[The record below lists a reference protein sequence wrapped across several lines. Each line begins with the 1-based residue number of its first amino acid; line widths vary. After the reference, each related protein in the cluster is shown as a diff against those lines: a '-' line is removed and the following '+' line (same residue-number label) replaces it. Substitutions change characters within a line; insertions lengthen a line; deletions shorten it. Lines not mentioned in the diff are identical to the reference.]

1 MTENKNISFE
11 KDIKGEQNGGNTKTF
26 TIELLINNNIYDSQK
41 KNILNNNEF
50 NDSEKIILDVPINYT
65 NEEGNKLSNEYYIQI
80 SDLKNLLKKKGYP
93 IVTSKIYIYR
103 YNDVE
108 DYVFINDDKEIITT
122 SMISKNNEIKLKLK
136 NNLDI
141 KLINDTFNILKNH
154 FSKITRKENES
165 NIEEK
170 ETKNGQIVFNK
181 RKRKIGDVVK
191 SVYAQRMLFNGY
203 YNGDGTKVKYNLK
216 AASEIVNIP
225 EKTLDDY
232 LNQIRTARKY
242 GFDFN
247 KNKDEEISELRKFN
261 EEKEKEFLNKKRNK
275 NSNDSNNDNDT

>member
-26 TIELLINNNIYDSQK
+26 TIELLINNNIYDNQK

-216 AASEIVNIP
+216 AASEIVDIP

-232 LNQIRTARKY
+232 LNQIRTAREY

-247 KNKDEEISELRKFN
+247 KNKDELISELRKFN

-275 NSNDSNNDNDT
+275 NSNDINNDNDT